1 MNNHPIN
8 HDDMTGQHVFAHK
21 NCWVP
26 PYYDNNSLDI
36 HGHLNSLD
44 IHGHLNS
51 LDIDIHNTHTVD
63 ISSFGFVTN
72 E

>member
-8 HDDMTGQHVFAHK
+8 HDDMTGQHIYSHK

-26 PYYDNNSLDI
+26 PYND

-44 IHGHLNS
+44 IHGHLDS
-51 LDIDIHNTHTVD
+51 LDNTHTVD